1 MDPQEYVS
9 LHGWFTQGLSLGQIG
24 LDDYK
29 AAVKRLADAFAA
41 APPVDVESNGQEV
54 AASL

>member
-1 MDPQEYVS
+1 MEPQEYVS

-29 AAVKRLADAFAA
+29 AAVKRLADAFV